1 MTAAATPADLD
12 VYDVAYLAGGAAR
25 AVEAA
30 VVALVESGRLRVRSP
45 GELTVVS
52 LVRRHPVEAA
62 VLDAFG
68 PVAHRSV
75 ETVCWRVAEDLRLAG
90 LAARLERAGLL
101 APAGRRFPLRRRGG
115 RPARTAAGRRV
126 LRALRAAPPADA
138 VAPGT
143 SAMRVAL
150 AGRDGMTDRT
160 LREAVFVEPRPE
172 RLPRG
177 RGLPGRMTEVARL
190 RQSDFQQA
198 FRAPLYDPEE
208 RRR

>member
-1 MTAAATPADLD
+1 MTAPRTPADLD
-12 VYDVAYLAGGAAR
+12 VYEVAFLAGGAVR

-45 GELTVVS
+45 GELAVVS

-62 VLDAFG
+62 VLDASG
-68 PVAHRSV
+68 PAAHRSV
-75 ETVCWRVAEDLRLAG
+75 ETVCRRVAEDPRLTDLG
-90 LAARLERAGLL
+90 HRLTSDGLL
-101 APAGRRFPLRRRGG
+101 AGRRLLRRGG
-115 RPARTAAGRRV
+115 RPARTAAGRRA
-126 LRALRAAPPADA
+126 LRALHAAHPADA
-138 VAPGT
+138 VAADT

-150 AGRDGMTDRT
+150 AGRDGMADRA

-177 RGLPGRMTEVARL
+177 RGLRGRMTEVGRL

-208 RRR
+208 RHR